1 MAKTFLKQALAACS
15 PSDAWLSLVTTN
27 LPEGIN
33 QTFVNGAPLVFS
45 SGYLIEATVGGD
57 VVTSAIAGFSMNAGH
72 NTAAGTY
79 DVQMVPVVPGVHFH
93 ANFMGAA
100 GIDNVL
106 AAADLGTTRDIGYSA
121 TFLGAA
127 SPGYFIADS
136 GGTVRCKIISFES
149 DSVVA
154 NSTETKAVA
163 GDTNA
168 RVRGVILAAANGW
181 YI

>member
-1 MAKTFLKQALAACS
+1 MAKTFLKQALAAYS

-27 LPEGIN
+27 LPEGLN

-45 SGYLIEATVGGD
+45 SGYMIEATVAGD
-57 VVTSAIAGFSMNAGH
+57 VVTSAIAGFSMNAAH
-72 NTAAGTY
+72 NTTAGAY
-79 DVQMVPVVPGVHFH
+79 DVQFVPAVPGIHFH

-106 AAADLGTTRDIGYSA
+106 AASDLGLTRDVGYAA

-127 SPGYFIADS
+127 SPGYFVADS
-136 GGTVRCKIISFES
+136 AGTVRVKIISFES
-149 DSVVA
+149 DQVVA

-168 RVRGVILAAANGW
+168 RVRGVIIAAANGW